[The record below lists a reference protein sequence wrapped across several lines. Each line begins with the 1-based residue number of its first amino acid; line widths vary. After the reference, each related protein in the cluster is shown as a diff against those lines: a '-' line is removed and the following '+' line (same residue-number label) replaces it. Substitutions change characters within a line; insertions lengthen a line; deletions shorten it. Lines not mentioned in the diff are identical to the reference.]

1 MQCRWAGGSVFLC
14 LCTCACGIMLEV
26 SSVYAVVES
35 GGKQYR
41 VSVGQIIDVDKLPV
55 PQGETVTLDKVL
67 LLADRDEIKV
77 GRPTLKGASISAT
90 VMGHGLKPKQVVFHY
105 RPKNRYR
112 VKRGH
117 RQQYTRLRI
126 EEINI

>member
-1 MQCRWAGGSVFLC
+1 M
-14 LCTCACGIMLEV
+14 
-26 SSVYAVVES
+26 YAVVES

-41 VSVGQIIDVDKLPV
+41 VSVGQIIDVEKLPV
-55 PQGETVTLDKVL
+55 PQGESVTLDKVL

-77 GRPTLKGASISAT
+77 GRPTVKGASISAT
-90 VMGHGLKPKQVVFHY
+90 VVGHGLKPRQVIFHY

-112 VKRGH
+112 VKRSH

-126 EEINI
+126 EEISI

>member
-1 MQCRWAGGSVFLC
+1 M
-14 LCTCACGIMLEV
+14 
-26 SSVYAVVES
+26 YAVVES

-41 VSVGQIIDVDKLPV
+41 VLVGQIIDVEKLPV

-77 GRPTLKGASISAT
+77 GQPTVKGASISAT
-90 VMGHGLKPKQVVFHY
+90 VVEHGLKPKQVVFHY
-105 RPKNRYR
+105 RAKNRYR

-126 EEINI
+126 EEINV